1 MKSRGKRLK
10 KRRAI
15 SQLGV
20 ITKSFINGFAKR
32 HRTDLLCLTKL
43 EGKTKGQAHPWVES
57 LRTSH
62 LNFFKGKQKGKPILG
77 WNH

>member
-20 ITKSFINGFAKR
+20 ITKASSMV
-32 HRTDLLCLTKL
+32 L
-43 EGKTKGQAHPWVES
+43 
-57 LRTSH
+57 
-62 LNFFKGKQKGKPILG
+62 QKDIE
-77 WNH
+77 